1 MRFRMQALIV
11 IIATVVVSGC
21 ETLKSM
27 DAALQR
33 NRDESSMRAVDASK
47 DQYMAR
53 KFYPL
58 PATLSGYSI
67 TNVNTNII
75 QIERPNHTRNN
86 GNVGGLKE
94 FYISSDS
101 SKDNIA
107 KYYLDTIK
115 ERGNTAKLFR
125 SPVNSMIA
133 NMISKPRSSFPYY
146 TDWDP
151 ALIEYDSNG
160 RVVSAL
166 VRFDHVTPAAGY
178 LYLDQINNILF
189 DNFAGTIEMSL
200 GNNVLNDN
208 YITTMQ

>member
-1 MRFRMQALIV
+1 
-11 IIATVVVSGC
+11 
-21 ETLKSM
+21 M
-27 DAALQR
+27 DATIQR
-33 NRDESSMRAVDASK
+33 NRDESRMRAVEASK

-58 PATLSGYSI
+58 PATLSAYSVSNVG
-67 TNVNTNII
+67 TNTI

-86 GNVGGLKE
+86 GNMGGLKE
-94 FYISSDS
+94 FYVSLDS
-101 SKDNIA
+101 SKDDIA
-107 KYYLDTIK
+107 RLYLDAIK

-125 SPVNSMIA
+125 APVNSMIA
-133 NMISKPRSSFPYY
+133 NLISKPRSSFPYY

-166 VRFDHVTPAAGY
+166 VRFVHVTPAAGY
-178 LYLDQINNILF
+178 LYLDQVCNILF
-189 DNFAGTIEMSL
+189 DNFASTIEMNL

-208 YITTMQ
+208 YITTLQ